1 MLALFISLKTFLST
15 WILGNWTVL
24 VSQPRQTYSQQRQIF
39 NTKPFV
45 KINYILFCFFSQ
57 IFLSIKLEQMEVG
70 LIYKSLNVFK
80 YLDAWYLDCVGQS
93 TQTEAY
99 SQQRQTF
106 NTKLFVKINYILFC
120 FFSQIFL
127 SIKLE
132 QMEVGLIYKSLNVF
146 KYLDAWYLD
155 CVGQST
161 QTEAYSQQRQTS
173 NTKLFA
179 KINNIFF
186 LLFFT
191 KIFILDMVDRVLNA
205 LLLQVLKSTQQ
216 FHGRPVLLPSKSR
229 YDERKEMDRTINCFC
244 SYFVAFK

>member
-70 LIYKSLNVFK
+70 LVYKSQNVVK
-80 YLDAWYLDCVGQS
+80 YLD
-93 TQTEAY
+93 T
-99 SQQRQTF
+99 
-106 NTKLFVKINYILFC
+106 
-120 FFSQIFL
+120 
-127 SIKLE
+127 
-132 QMEVGLIYKSLNVF
+132 
-146 KYLDAWYLD
+146 WYLD

-244 SYFVAFK
+244 SYFVAFKLGKAFLVAGDLKTVGLVLKTS